1 MDAQVGARSAE
12 PLGRLVK
19 TKLTP
24 PPPRAGRVVRRRL
37 IDCLDAGLAGPL
49 ILVAAPA
56 GFGKTTL
63 VVDWLG
69 TSAQRSR
76 TLAWLALDEADNDP
90 ARFWSYVVGALETAR
105 PGVAAGALE
114 LLGVPGAA
122 TVDNIVDE
130 LAHDLSTIADPI
142 VLVLDDYHTV
152 VTPTIHAGL
161 ASVLER
167 LPPSVHLVVSTRSD
181 PPLPLARMRARAQV
195 TEVRAVDLRF
205 TAEETAEFLAEV
217 MGLELTPDQLAVLGA
232 RTEGW
237 VAGLQ
242 LAGLSLQRQAGDT
255 ERAAFVRAF
264 GGSHRFVV
272 DYLVDEVLAQQ
283 PERIGAF
290 LLRTS
295 ILQRLSGPLCHAVTG
310 EADSQALLET
320 IERANLFLVPLDDQ
334 RGWYRYHHL
343 FGDVLRHRLS
353 QQLPDLLPELH
364 HRASTWCA
372 TNGLEQVAI
381 EHALVAHDWATA
393 ARLIDSVLWSLHAR
407 GERETVRR
415 WLLAVPE
422 DARKQFPLLQ
432 LSLGHAWLSGGEFD
446 KAADVLR
453 EVHDTAGPNTETIAR
468 ALLLE
473 ANLAVQRGDPSRA
486 IACAER
492 ARSLLP
498 RDDPRSHSSA
508 AVLLESAYLARG
520 DLHAA
525 ERIFAEARPAP
536 EQPVVS
542 WLLRSDRA
550 VLDALRGRLHDAAR
564 RHREVLREVGDLPVV
579 YAVEQH
585 WRLAALH
592 LEWNEL
598 DVADEHLVA
607 ALARTERAHADVFLA
622 RIQLTR
628 AQLLL
633 ARDDLT
639 GASDALD
646 AAERAAE
653 RVGNRLHVRWTK
665 AQRARLQ
672 LLRGNAAAAEQWALA
687 LASASD
693 LDSIEREPE
702 ALVMARVD
710 LARGQ
715 PHAAL
720 RTVGPVLE
728 RADATGCEASAIR
741 VLVILALVQASGGDV
756 QRAIASL
763 EDALRRGE
771 PGGFRRVFL
780 DEGQALVPLLRQAR
794 NADRVQVATLLAALD
809 ARAKPSPVSSREQEV
824 LVLVAEG
831 LSNREI
837 ADRLVVTP
845 NTVKAHV
852 RHLGTKLGASSR
864 TQLLARARSSGLLP

>member
-1 MDAQVGARSAE
+1 
-12 PLGRLVK
+12 
-19 TKLTP
+19 
-24 PPPRAGRVVRRRL
+24 
-37 IDCLDAGLAGPL
+37 
-49 ILVAAPA
+49 
-56 GFGKTTL
+56 
-63 VVDWLG
+63 
-69 TSAQRSR
+69 
-76 TLAWLALDEADNDP
+76 
-90 ARFWSYVVGALETAR
+90 
-105 PGVAAGALE
+105 
-114 LLGVPGAA
+114 
-122 TVDNIVDE
+122 
-130 LAHDLSTIADPI
+130 
-142 VLVLDDYHTV
+142 
-152 VTPTIHAGL
+152 
-161 ASVLER
+161 
-167 LPPSVHLVVSTRSD
+167 
-181 PPLPLARMRARAQV
+181 V

-205 TAEETAEFLAEV
+205 TAEETAEFLADV

-264 GGSHRFVV
+264 GGSNRFVV
-272 DYLVDEVLAQQ
+272 DYLVDEVLARQ

-295 ILQRLSGPLCHAVTG
+295 ILERLSGPLCQAVTG
-310 EADSQALLET
+310 EADSQTLLET
-320 IERANLFLVPLDDQ
+320 IERANLFLVPLDEQ
-334 RGWYRYHHL
+334 RRWYRYHHL

-353 QQLPDLLPELH
+353 HQSPDLVPELH
-364 HRASTWCA
+364 HRASAWCA
-372 TNGLEQVAI
+372 ENGLDQAAI
-381 EHALVAHDWATA
+381 EHALAARDWATA
-393 ARLIDSVLWSLHAR
+393 ARLIDSVLWVLHAR

-415 WLLAVPE
+415 WLLEVPE
-422 DARKQFPLLQ
+422 NARKQFPLLQ
-432 LSLGHAWLSGGEFD
+432 LSLGHAWLSAGEFD
-446 KAADVLR
+446 KAANVLR
-453 EVHDTAGPNTETIAR
+453 EVQDATEPNTETTAR

-492 ARSLLP
+492 ARSLLAK
-498 RDDPRSHSSA
+498 DDPRSHSSA
-508 AVLLESAYLARG
+508 AVLLESAYLVRG

-579 YAVEQH
+579 YAIEQH
-585 WRLAALH
+585 WRLATLH

-598 DVADEHLVA
+598 DAADEHLAA
-607 ALARTERAHADVFLA
+607 ALARIDRAHADVFLA
-622 RIQLTR
+622 RIQQTR
-628 AQLLL
+628 AQLSL
-633 ARDDLT
+633 ARGDL
-639 GASDALD
+639 ANAAAALD
-646 AAERAAE
+646 AAELAAE
-653 RVGNRLHVRWTK
+653 RVGNLLHMRWTK

-672 LLRGNAAAAEQWALA
+672 LLHGDLAAAEQWVAALA
-687 LASASD
+687 GASD
-693 LDSIEREPE
+693 LDTIEREPE
-702 ALVMARVD
+702 ALVVARVD

-715 PHAAL
+715 PNATL
-720 RTVGPVLE
+720 RTVRRVIE
-728 RADATGCEASAIR
+728 RADTAGCEASAIR
-741 VLVILALVQASGGDV
+741 ALVIQALAHAAGGDV
-756 QRAIASL
+756 RRAVVSL

-794 NADRVQVATLLAALD
+794 SAGPVQVATLLAALD
-809 ARAKPSPVSSREQEV
+809 TRAKPSPVSAREQEV